1 MVRSDWGQRRQM
13 LSQDIS
19 RVWRRGQEGWPS
31 RFVVVQVPNVPLL
44 VALAASIL
52 SGLLHG
58 GAAAYVDAVGRL
70 ALGVFA
76 YLELT
81 DGANWLRRAIGAGV
95 LVYLVYTLGQD
106 LR

>member
-1 MVRSDWGQRRQM
+1 M

-19 RVWRRGQEGWPS
+19 RVWRRGQQGWPS
-31 RFVVVQVPNVPLL
+31 GFVVVQVPNLPLL
-44 VALAASIL
+44 IALAASIL
-52 SGLLHG
+52 SGVLRG
-58 GAAAYVDAVGRL
+58 GAAAYIDAIGRL

-81 DGANWLRRAIGAGV
+81 DGANWLRRTIGAGV